1 MMKFVF
7 IKPAISKK
15 IVQYYT
21 FYTCIIAL
29 NCIIEKDQHSI
40 LYESGLVVYKA
51 LKRTRWHLDV
61 VKFAGRANQYW
72 DGEST
77 CDATV
82 ATLTSDTTLQQVVFE
97 KQGNQRNPG
106 DAKKP
111 SWAKF
116 NMQRDWFDCLGW
128 NVFTD
133 CSHIK
138 SEDICCFQTPLPQ
151 VTNDI

>member
-1 MMKFVF
+1 MMK
-7 IKPAISKK
+7 
-15 IVQYYT
+15 Y
-21 FYTCIIAL
+21 FYQTCQKL
-29 NCIIEKDQHSI
+29 NICSMLYFLLLYHCTELYHRKDQHSI

-61 VKFAGRANQYW
+61 VKFAGRANQYS

-138 SEDICCFQTPLPQ
+138 SEDICCFQTPLPH